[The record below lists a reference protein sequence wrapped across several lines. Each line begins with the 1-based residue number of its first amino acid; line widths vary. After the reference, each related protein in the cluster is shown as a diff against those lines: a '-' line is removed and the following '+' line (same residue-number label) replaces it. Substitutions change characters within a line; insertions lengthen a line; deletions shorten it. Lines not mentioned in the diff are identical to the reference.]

1 MPADHVAQPWAI
13 RSTLIAV
20 SDLNR
25 SIAFYQELGPFDVI
39 AREQAVAVLGRVSP
53 TSIGVMLRET
63 EHIDEGRQGQ
73 QSLGLRSEI
82 FNLGSSSELNRI
94 ESYLRG
100 RNLFTARRNS
110 ADNVSDFII
119 GRDPDNLPLVFVYYA
134 EEVLGTD
141 YYRNML
147 DLVYSV
153 DV

>member
-1 MPADHVAQPWAI
+1 MPADDVAQPWAI

-20 SDLNR
+20 SDLDR
-25 SIAFYQELGPFDVI
+25 SIAFYQELGPFEVI

-53 TSIGVMLRET
+53 RSIGVILRAT

-82 FNLGSSSELNRI
+82 FNLGSLSELNRI
-94 ESYLRG
+94 ETFLRS

-134 EEVLGTD
+134 EEVLGAD
-141 YYRNML
+141 YYENML